1 MSRIWSFTYRSQTQK
16 LSLPHRLFALAY
28 CNHGMFTKSLRLCVS
43 PLYVNHGV
51 LRRQCRKL
59 SGEVVSTKLADY
71 ENFMRSKA
79 KVEPPSRLSTLLD
92 FLVSKGNTL
101 VNPNDR
107 TGLNPF
113 LIPIA
118 RDGADQSLLCYM
130 RWPTQREE
138 MPLQLVRTTQAGV
151 RLVSLSTDNLCHRYA
166 VEMDFRKEPNAAAA
180 IDKFNNGTQ
189 LYTSGDYNTFLNSGK
204 FPKSTEKELNLV
216 LDRYL
221 LTKVGP
227 FPDCYERLAQN
238 FYDNNNTV
246 SALITCERA
255 VSLFYSWGHPLHFHM
270 KMLRDAG
277 RPEECLE
284 AARSAM
290 GLPKWTLASD
300 QAVSSLLHLF
310 FFALR
315 AYLATQHE

>member
-1 MSRIWSFTYRSQTQK
+1 MVGFT
-16 LSLPHRLFALAY
+16 LSMVFWFHTLYLVVCLNEMFA
-28 CNHGMFTKSLRLCVS
+28 KSLRLCAS
-43 PLYVNHGV
+43 PLLVNHGV
-51 LRRQCRKL
+51 LRSQYRKF
-59 SGEVVSTKLADY
+59 GATKLVDY
-71 ENFMRSKA
+71 ENFMRTKA

-92 FLVSKGNTL
+92 FLELKGNTL
-101 VNPNDR
+101 VDPSDR
-107 TGLNPF
+107 NGLNPF

-138 MPLQLVRTTQAGV
+138 MPLQLVRTTPAGV

-166 VEMDFRKEPNAAAA
+166 VEMDFRKEPTAAVA
-180 IDKFNNGTQ
+180 IDKLNVGAH
-189 LYTSGDYNTFLNSGK
+189 LYTSGDYNTYLNSGK
-204 FPKSTEKELNLV
+204 FPKTTEKELNLV

-238 FYDNNNTV
+238 FYDSNNIT

-255 VSLFYSWGHPLHFHM
+255 GSLFYSWGHPLHFHM

-300 QAVSSLLHLF
+300 QAV
-310 FFALR
+310 R
-315 AYLATQHE
+315 NILA